1 LKTLLI
7 IRHAKSSW
15 DNSEVGDI
23 DRPLNER
30 GKRDAP
36 AMAHRLIRTGVTID
50 RFVSSSAK
58 RARQTAGYFV
68 HAYGRKEKE
77 IVLLPELYHA
87 SLQTFKAVVA
97 GLDDNDN
104 NVALF
109 SHNPGITLFVNSLTN
124 TRVDNMPT
132 CGVFAVRS
140 ADAANWSGFFT
151 SGPEFWFFDYPKSG
165 YA

>member
-1 LKTLLI
+1 
-7 IRHAKSSW
+7 
-15 DNSEVGDI
+15 
-23 DRPLNER
+23 
-30 GKRDAP
+30 
-36 AMAHRLIRTGVTID
+36 MAHRLIRTGVTID